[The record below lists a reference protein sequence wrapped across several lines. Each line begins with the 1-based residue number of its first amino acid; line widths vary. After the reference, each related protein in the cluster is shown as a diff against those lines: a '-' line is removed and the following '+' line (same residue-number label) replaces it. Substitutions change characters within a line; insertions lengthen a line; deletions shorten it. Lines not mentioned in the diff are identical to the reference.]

1 MVECRREGEARIPG
15 GAVMLDTDARLPHDG
30 NVESPAWQRCLEGP
44 FETKGESAMGSKPAY
59 RVLVVDDDADIRL
72 VIESV
77 LENAYEV
84 VHAHDGLDAL
94 EKIENV
100 EPDLIIMDIV
110 MPLMDGLEACKA
122 IRRIPRFSRTQV
134 LFLSGHNT
142 PENIKGSYESGGN
155 IFLVKP
161 IEPERLRKN
170 VDVCFQTAGV
180 PPRPKKMSFHQLRII
195 TKGGDQDATPAAA
208 GQPSRG
214 AAPTQTTRPSTRAIP
229 PARPP
234 APRPRTSFAQK
245 PRVLV
250 VEDSEDIAEV
260 ISLGLSDSFE
270 VIIAHDGLEAAEK
283 VARFQPD
290 ILVIDVMLPK
300 MSGYQLCQS
309 VRANPSFVDA
319 PIIFVTAKASPKD
332 REHAMR
338 LGASAFLPKPFE
350 IDELVRLCLGFT
362 GQPSFR
368 IRRKILSL
376 PEIRAIEREEKRAK
390 EQRRGAFDRLGKRST

>member
-1 MVECRREGEARIPG
+1 
-15 GAVMLDTDARLPHDG
+15 
-30 NVESPAWQRCLEGP
+30 
-44 FETKGESAMGSKPAY
+44 MGSKPAY
-59 RVLVVDDDADIRL
+59 RVMVVDDDADIRL

-77 LENAYEV
+77 LEDAYEV
-84 VHAHDGLDAL
+84 VHAHDGLEAL
-94 EKIENV
+94 EKIENI
-100 EPDLIIMDIV
+100 EPDLVIMDIV
-110 MPLMDGLEACKA
+110 MPLMDGMEACRA
-122 IRRIPRFSRTQV
+122 IRRIPRFANLQV
-134 LFLSGHNT
+134 MFLSGHNT
-142 PENIKGSYESGGN
+142 PENIKGSYESGGS

-170 VDVCFQTAGV
+170 VDVYFQTAGT
-180 PPRPKKMSFHQLRII
+180 PPRPKKMSLHQLQII
-195 TKGGDQDATPAAA
+195 TKGGEQHPAPAAA

-214 AAPTQTTRPSTRAIP
+214 AAPTQTPTRPSTRAIP

-234 APRPRTSFAQK
+234 APKPRPSSDQQ

-250 VEDSEDIAEV
+250 VEDSEDIAE
-260 ISLGLSDSFE
+260 IINLGLSDSYE
-270 VIIAHDGLEAAEK
+270 VVIAQDGLEAAEK

-309 VRANPSFVDA
+309 VRANASFADA

-350 IDELVRLCLGFT
+350 IDELVRLCQGFAA
-362 GQPSFR
+362 QPSFR

-390 EQRRGAFDRLGKRST
+390 EQRRGAFDRLGKPRT